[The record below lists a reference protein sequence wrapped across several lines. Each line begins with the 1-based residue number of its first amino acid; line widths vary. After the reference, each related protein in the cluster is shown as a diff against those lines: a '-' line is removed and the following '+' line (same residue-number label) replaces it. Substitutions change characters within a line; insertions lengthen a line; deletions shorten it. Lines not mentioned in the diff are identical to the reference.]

1 MVSYVNCATS
11 MGGRF
16 SIFSVVGLMAHTLGR
31 EVAQRVVSS
40 SKITNK
46 GVVGSRNF
54 FWPASI
60 VEISFV
66 FTIFIFLSPRFVLF
80 LYSRAARV
88 FSQVNQSR

>member
-40 SKITNK
+40 SKITN
-46 GVVGSRNF
+46 
-54 FWPASI
+54 
-60 VEISFV
+60 
-66 FTIFIFLSPRFVLF
+66 FTS
-80 LYSRAARV
+80 
-88 FSQVNQSR
+88 